1 MRILVIEDEEKMSEF
16 IKLGLKEEGFT
27 VDVAADGEA
36 GYDYASTQTY
46 DCIILDLNLPKMDG
60 ITLCKKIRKE
70 KINTPI
76 LILSVRNSI
85 TDKVLGLDS
94 GANDYLTKPFSFE
107 ELLARIRVLLR
118 KSDDI
123 KETKL
128 KVSDLELDL
137 LTHKVT
143 RAGKEIILTSKEF
156 SLLEYLMRKAG
167 NIITRVMIIEY
178 VWGLNFYSFTNVV
191 DVYINYLRSKIDK
204 GFDKKLIKTIRG
216 RGYTIK
222 E

>member
-1 MRILVIEDEEKMSEF
+1 VIEDEEKMSEF

-27 VDVAADGEA
+27 VDVASDGET
-36 GYDYASTQTY
+36 GYTFASTQSF
-46 DCIILDLNLPKMDG
+46 DCIILDLNLPKLDG
-60 ITLCKKIRKE
+60 ISVCKKLRKE
-70 KINTPI
+70 KNNTPI

-85 TDKVLGLDS
+85 TDKVEGLDS

-118 KSDDI
+118 KTNDI
-123 KETKL
+123 KESKL
-128 KVSDLELDL
+128 KVADLELDL
-137 LTHKVT
+137 FTHKVF
-143 RAGKEIILTSKEF
+143 RSGKEIILTTKEF
-156 SLLEYLMRKAG
+156 ALLEYLMRKAG
-167 NIITRVMIIEY
+167 NIITRVMLIEY
-178 VWGLNFYSFTNVV
+178 VWGQNFYSFTNVV
-191 DVYINYLRSKIDK
+191 DVYINYLRTKVDK

>member
-1 MRILVIEDEEKMSEF
+1 MRILVIEDEEKMFEF

-27 VDVAADGEA
+27 VDVASDGET
-36 GYDYASTQTY
+36 GYTFASTQNY

-60 ITLCKKIRKE
+60 ITICKKLRKE
-70 KINTPI
+70 KNNTPI
-76 LILSVRNSI
+76 LILSVRNST
-85 TDKVLGLDS
+85 TDKVEGLDS

-118 KSDDI
+118 KNNTAVES
-123 KETKL
+123 KL
-128 KVSDLELDL
+128 KVADLEMDL
-137 LTHKVT
+137 LSHKVMRGGT
-143 RAGKEIILTSKEF
+143 EIVLTTKEF
-156 SLLEYLMRKAG
+156 ALLEYLMRKSG

-191 DVYINYLRSKIDK
+191 DVYINYLRSKVDK
-204 GFDKKLIKTIRG
+204 GFDKKLIKTIHG
-216 RGYTIK
+216 RGYMIK

>member
-27 VDVAADGEA
+27 VDVASDGET
-36 GYDYASTQTY
+36 GYDFASSQTF

-60 ITLCKKIRKE
+60 ITVCKKLRKE
-70 KINTPI
+70 KNNTPI

-123 KETKL
+123 KDEKSKL
-128 KVSDLELDL
+128 PIG
-137 LTHKVT
+137 T
-143 RAGKEIILTSKEF
+143 
-156 SLLEYLMRKAG
+156 
-167 NIITRVMIIEY
+167 
-178 VWGLNFYSFTNVV
+178 
-191 DVYINYLRSKIDK
+191 
-204 GFDKKLIKTIRG
+204 GFN
-216 RGYTIK
+216 
-222 E
+222 ES